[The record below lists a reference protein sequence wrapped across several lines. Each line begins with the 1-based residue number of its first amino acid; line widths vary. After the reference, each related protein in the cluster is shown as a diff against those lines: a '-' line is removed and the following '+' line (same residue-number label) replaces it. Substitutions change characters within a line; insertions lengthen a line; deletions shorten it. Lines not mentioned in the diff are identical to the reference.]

1 MLPISFCLIYVAVE
15 LDASHYHGDDGLG
28 DVKDITEPDINLI
41 QKEHAVDYLVR
52 IGQQFPGEIT
62 LLTIGPQTNVALAC
76 RMDRNFG
83 TNFKKLVIM
92 GGNYEGKG
100 NVTICSEFNF
110 HFDPEAA
117 LIVLDE
123 FSCPI
128 VMATWELCLR
138 YKIAH
143 KFMEE
148 CYDQGTSRA
157 NFVKKITAYSHKLHQ
172 EQMYGMP
179 EDVVPCDEYGASIL
193 VCPEIILKQEN
204 VFASVE
210 VQGQYTR
217 GQMVID
223 WRNRLSKRKNVFIVT
238 EIDEKKYKSIYKK
251 ALQ

>member
-1 MLPISFCLIYVAVE
+1 MLISFCLICIAHD
-15 LDASHYHGDDGLG
+15 LDASRYHGEDGLG
-28 DVKDITEPDINLI
+28 NIKDIPKPDINLI

-52 IGQQFPGEIT
+52 IGQKFPGEIT

-76 RMDRNFG
+76 RMDPNFG
-83 TNFKKLVIM
+83 ANFKKLVIM
-92 GGNYEGKG
+92 GGNYEAKG

-128 VMATWELCLR
+128 ILVPWEVCLR
-138 YKIAH
+138 YTLSHEFI
-143 KFMEE
+143 EE
-148 CYDQGTSRA
+148 CCDQGTHIS
-157 NFVKKITAYSHKLHQ
+157 NFVKKITAWCRKLHRDNLR
-172 EQMYGMP
+172 G
-179 EDVVPCDEYGASIL
+179 VVLCDEYAASI
-193 VCPEIILKQEN
+193 VACPEIILKQEN

-223 WRNRLSKRKNVFIVT
+223 WRNRLNKRKNVFIVT
-238 EIDEKKYKSIYKK
+238 EMDKERCKSIYKK